1 MALHL
6 EIKATYRQGVEENS
20 REEKD
25 EELKKRKRNWE
36 KLRCVWEKNEEREG
50 LKESDKGA
58 RKTGWEIRKVEVI

>member
-1 MALHL
+1 M
-6 EIKATYRQGVEENS
+6 EENS

-25 EELKKRKRNWE
+25 EGLKKRKRNWE

-50 LKESDKGA
+50 LKERDKGA

>member
-25 EELKKRKRNWE
+25 EGLKKQKKKLGEVEMCVGEKR
-36 KLRCVWEKNEEREG
+36 REG
-50 LKESDKGA
+50 RTEGK
-58 RKTGWEIRKVEVI
+58 R